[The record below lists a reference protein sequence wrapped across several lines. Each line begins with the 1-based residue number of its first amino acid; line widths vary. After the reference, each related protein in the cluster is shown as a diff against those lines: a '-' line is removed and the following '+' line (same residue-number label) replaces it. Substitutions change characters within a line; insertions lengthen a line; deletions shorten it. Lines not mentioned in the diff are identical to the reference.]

1 MSNVVTSIK
10 VTVSEETNAST
21 CIKERTIS
29 RKQTTINSIAPTVI
43 VLIVNTVISSAERKT

>member
-21 CIKERTIS
+21 YIKERTIS